1 MRPITYVC
9 LVIALAV
16 PSVAHAGQV
25 YGTIVMDGK
34 GVGGA
39 NLEITCA
46 SDPAAKGTTAADGAY
61 RINVPSQGQCTI
73 VLPGHAG
80 KPSAMVFSS
89 PNPALYNFELVK
101 GGDGNFAL
109 KRR

>member
-1 MRPITYVC
+1 MRCTKYVV
-9 LVIALAV
+9 LALALLV
-16 PSVAHAGQV
+16 PSAAHAGQV

-39 NLEITCA
+39 TIEITCG
-46 SDPAAKGTTAADGAY
+46 SDPAAKGTTAGDGAY

-73 VLPGHAG
+73 VLTGHAG
-80 KPSAMVFSS
+80 NPSAMVFSS

-101 GGDGNFAL
+101 GADGNYGL